1 MNRHQG
7 GLTLKS
13 KTGEPESRLEV
24 IKKRRR
30 RRRIS
35 SLILLVLCLLL
46 TFNIEGIVSAVRG
59 VFNIGGAQ
67 FHSVATMKYVKAL
80 KEEDAF
86 AVQRVG
92 NRVIKA
98 EGGKLQAYDGEGK
111 MLWEKAYGGSTALFA
126 AVGNRIFLVERNSGD
141 FFILD
146 ENGNVKVKREA
157 LGKIDRVIAKKEDK
171 VILYKALEKKIQ
183 VLDGKGDD
191 VTTIDLPYPEILD
204 LDFAPDLDLIGVSV
218 FFVEKDYFHSNVF
231 MFGLDGKMVGAR
243 SFNSQILHRL
253 SGYKDQFIGMT
264 DQGLQAFSDKD
275 EEIWH
280 VTDDRVI
287 NRLDYNAAGYEAVN
301 FVIEDKALDE
311 MRDENMIAVFDP
323 QGKKVFENKVP
334 MIVEKI
340 YLGDNRLALIGDNQ
354 VVLMDFEGRK
364 LGKKTLEKGLKN
376 ILWINDKNIGLEY
389 ADRFEW
395 YRLSY

>member
-1 MNRHQG
+1 M
-7 GLTLKS
+7 KS
-13 KTGEPESRLEV
+13 KAGEPESRLEV

-30 RRRIS
+30 RRRLT
-35 SLILLVLCLLL
+35 SLIILVLCLLL
-46 TFNIEGIVSAVRG
+46 TFNIEGLVSVVRG
-59 VFNIGGAQ
+59 VFNLGGAQ
-67 FHSVATMKYVKAL
+67 FHSVTVMKYIKPL
-80 KEEDAF
+80 KENDAY

-157 LGKIDRVIAKKEDK
+157 LGKIDRVIAKKEDQ
-171 VILYKALEKKIQ
+171 VVLYKALEKKVQI
-183 VLDGKGDD
+183 LDGNGDD
-191 VTTIDLPYPEILD
+191 ITTIDLPYPEILD
-204 LDFAPDLDLIGVSV
+204 LDFAPELGLIGVSV

-231 MFGLDGKMVGAR
+231 LFGLDGKMVGAR
-243 SFNSQILHRL
+243 SFNNQILHRL
-253 SGYKDQFIGMT
+253 SGFKGQFIGMT
-264 DQGLQAFSDKD
+264 DQGFQAFSDKD
-275 EEIWH
+275 DEIWH
-280 VTDDRVI
+280 VTDDRLI
-287 NRLDYNAAGYEAVN
+287 NRLDYNQAGFEAVN

-311 MRDENMIAVFDP
+311 VRDENMIAVFNP
-323 QGKKVFENKVP
+323 EGKKVFEEKVP

-340 YLGDNRLALIGDNQ
+340 YLGDSRLALIGDDQ

-364 LGKKTLEKGLKN
+364 LGKKAIEEGLKN